1 MFHLWYWH
9 HLFRQSLL
17 VVVALVACAYA
28 DEEVQDQEAAEQYM
42 LRYGSW
48 PSWYTTGLTGNVYGA
63 IRSFPIGST
72 ATLLAGSRLIAPTT
86 MLTGSRLI
94 SLKAVTDMKSA
105 AEEKK
110 DVDGKSEAAMIKL
123 LPISTVGSVMPLGL
137 NTWNTWNNGAI
148 LL

>member
-9 HLFRQSLL
+9 NLFRQSLL
-17 VVVALVACAYA
+17 VVVALVACACA

-72 ATLLAGSRLIAPTT
+72 TLLAGSRLIAPTT
-86 MLTGSRLI
+86 TMITGSRLI
-94 SLKAVTDMKSA
+94 SLKAVADMKSA

-110 DVDGKSEAAMIKL
+110 EVDDKSEAMIKL